1 MINVGSPLCLRSS
14 ALMIGIFASAA
25 SNHPIR
31 VQLIFR
37 NEKWLHRDL
46 LEREWHHS
54 QQFEVLPDGR
64 LLMTFTVNTLVEVRP
79 WVLGYGD
86 NVEIV
91 NPPPHSNLWLS
102 TDP

>member
-1 MINVGSPLCLRSS
+1 
-14 ALMIGIFASAA
+14 
-25 SNHPIR
+25 
-31 VQLIFR
+31 
-37 NEKWLHRDL
+37 
-46 LEREWHHS
+46 
-54 QQFEVLPDGR
+54 
-64 LLMTFTVNTLVEVRP
+64 MTFTVNTLVEVRP